1 MEKQTTARFF
11 SNFEKKNPA
20 DLLTLIQLWFP
31 SYFDLLT
38 MASHVEN
45 VPNLPPPVAKE
56 SILSFLINTEK
67 QQDAEAVF
75 VSIANENGNDMNNPE
90 CEPAVIFVIS
100 QPHQSYK
107 LLLLQVSLKKMLF
120 VRGMSKN

>member
-1 MEKQTTARFF
+1 
-11 SNFEKKNPA
+11 
-20 DLLTLIQLWFP
+20 
-31 SYFDLLT
+31 